1 MKDFVLSV
9 VASLL
14 ASVIFLAFSVVSSTP
29 GLIILSAVLCGLLAL
44 FSLYLIIA
52 NRCSKNTLKGKS
64 LEGCKVGVEGRDD
77 LVVFEKVSLLRPNY
91 IKFRDKD
98 GNTGL
103 AHYLRVIVFI

>member
-1 MKDFVLSV
+1 M
-9 VASLL
+9 
-14 ASVIFLAFSVVSSTP
+14 
-29 GLIILSAVLCGLLAL
+29 
-44 FSLYLIIA
+44 
-52 NRCSKNTLKGKS
+52 
-64 LEGCKVGVEGRDD
+64 GVEGRDD